1 MIHALRLIFCL
12 APVLAFSAPVF
23 LESQFELPP
32 GFRIYRAAT
41 PELSAGSY
49 DLAFDGL
56 GRLLVGD
63 GNAIRRL
70 KDADNDGVFDSFEII
85 ATGLGWRGP
94 QGLLIYGDRLYAVGG
109 DGIQLYEGYGSAS
122 GLVHKGRIGQP
133 FRTGGDHEGHTILR
147 GHDGHLYFISGDG
160 GGILD
165 RLHIT
170 EGNSPVLFERAASVF
185 RISPDGKRWECVSA
199 GGRNPPNLGQNY
211 LGELFSF
218 DSDMEWHV
226 GLPFWRPVRLNH
238 WLLGGDQGWYEVGAY
253 PRYYVDNLPGILDVG
268 RGSPTWGVFYEHTQ
282 LPDRY
287 RDAFLVCDYR
297 WKRESDDQ
305 YTTSGRLV
313 SFSLTREGAGWKAK
327 METLARP
334 KPDAR
339 DASGK
344 PISFALVDVEI
355 APDGSLFLSDHNQ
368 GIWRIT
374 YGEKTDH
381 FSKMPATKSATPSEA
396 ILSLPQPASEWSR
409 LAEEELK
416 GKIGKDWRKELEAIA
431 LSQDVPARD
440 RLRALRLLSEDF
452 TALSNE
458 FVSALS
464 QDTDSEVRAQAVWLL
479 GLRGGAEARVRIPL
493 RLRDADPFVRRRA
506 AEAATRVPNLPAG
519 PLVSAMG
526 DSERLVRYAAMTPLA
541 HHPIASWFDQAAAH
555 PKLQV
560 RMRAL
565 VAAKLRRELPPSTNI
580 YAVVKRLADSRT
592 LSRED
597 HLDTLRVLGIF
608 REQMQKSTTV
618 QRFLVEQYP
627 ADDPDIAFEQA
638 YLLGYYGYG
647 VTNGFSKLLHGLQ
660 TEPNPVRQ
668 FHIAQAL
675 AKLPGGW
682 TDSEEEQ
689 LVNWFVKQ
697 QTGWFAEFK
706 EKGVEF
712 PEFWSAVIFDFARH
726 HTPALFNAR
735 SKIELT
741 SLLGGVYLDL
751 LATQPNGLASLIELH
766 DQPTLKPEVRSR
778 IARRLAQ
785 EKPSG
790 ARHTGIVFAAFRE
803 STDRELLRA
812 CIGFFT
818 RNIPQTGTEP
828 VAERAITLLERE
840 RSLFKPVND
849 LLAAVAQTKSAPG
862 RGLDRIEPS
871 VREQNLAFWKSW
883 FNDRFKREV
892 AQSLV
897 EGKEL
902 ADADVFLLIFSNQLT
917 NGNAARGGQIYE
929 RLQCHT
935 CHSGGVNPGRE
946 GRIFGPDLAG
956 AARRLNRQELA
967 DSLVYPS
974 KQVPDRFK
982 AFELTLK
989 DSTTLTGFIT
999 EQNTNMVTFVERDQ
1013 VRQIPRANIASL
1025 TPQKNSLMPEKL
1037 MNRLTREEL
1046 ADLMAFLEK

>member
-1 MIHALRLIFCL
+1 
-12 APVLAFSAPVF
+12 
-23 LESQFELPP
+23 
-32 GFRIYRAAT
+32 
-41 PELSAGSY
+41 
-49 DLAFDGL
+49 
-56 GRLLVGD
+56 
-63 GNAIRRL
+63 
-70 KDADNDGVFDSFEII
+70 
-85 ATGLGWRGP
+85 
-94 QGLLIYGDRLYAVGG
+94 
-109 DGIQLYEGYGSAS
+109 
-122 GLVHKGRIGQP
+122 
-133 FRTGGDHEGHTILR
+133 
-147 GHDGHLYFISGDG
+147 
-160 GGILD
+160 
-165 RLHIT
+165 
-170 EGNSPVLFERAASVF
+170 VLFERAASVF

-238 WLLGGDQGWYEVGAY
+238 WLAGGDQGWQEVGAY
-253 PRYYVDNLPGILDVG
+253 PPYYIDNLPGILDVG
-268 RGSPTWGVFYEHTQ
+268 RGSPTWGLFYEHTQ
-282 LPDRY
+282 LPERY

-344 PISFALVDVEI
+344 PISFALVDVEV

-374 YGEKTDH
+374 YGERTEH
-381 FSKMPATKSATPSEA
+381 FSKMPPAKSAAPLEMM
-396 ILSLPQPASEWSR
+396 LSLPQPASEWSR

-416 GKIGKDWRKELEAIA
+416 GKIGKDWRKDLEAIA
-431 LSQDVPARD
+431 LSQDLPSRD
-440 RLRALRLLSEDF
+440 RLRALRFLSEDF
-452 TALSNE
+452 KALSKE
-458 FVSALS
+458 FVSTLS
-464 QDTDSEVRAQAVWLL
+464 QDANPELRGQAVWLL

-506 AEAATRVPNLPAG
+506 AEAATRVSNIPPA
-519 PLVSAMG
+519 PLIAAMG
-526 DSERLVRYAAMTPLA
+526 DSERLVRYAAMTALA
-541 HHPIASWFDQAAAH
+541 HQPTATWFDQAAAH

-565 VAAKLRRELPPSTNI
+565 VAARLRRELPPSTNI
-580 YAVVKRLADSRT
+580 YAVVKQLAGT
-592 LSRED
+592 KTPGRED
-597 HLDTLRVLGIF
+597 HLDMLRVFGIF

-618 QRFLVEQYP
+618 KNFLADRYP
-627 ADDPDIAFEQA
+627 SEDRDVAFEQA
-638 YLLGYYGYG
+638 YLMGYYG
-647 VTNGFSKLLHGLQ
+647 VTNGFSKLLHALQ
-660 TEPNPVRQ
+660 TEPVPGRQ

-682 TDSEEEQ
+682 TEAEEQ
-689 LVNWFVKQ
+689 QLVDWFVKQ

-706 EKGVEF
+706 DKGVEF
-712 PEFWSAVIFDFARH
+712 PEFWSAVIFEFAHH
-726 HTPALFNAR
+726 HTPALFSVK
-735 SKIELT
+735 SKIQLT

-751 LATQPNGLASLIELH
+751 LASQPNGLASLITLH
-766 DQPTLKPEVRSR
+766 DLPAQNPEVRSR

-785 EKPSG
+785 EKPSS
-790 ARHTGIVFAAFRE
+790 ARHTDIVFAAFRE

-812 CIGFFT
+812 CAGFFT
-818 RNIPQTGTEP
+818 RNIPQAGTDS
-828 VAERAITLLERE
+828 VAERAIALLERE

-849 LLAAVAQTKSAPG
+849 LLSAIAQTTSAPG
-862 RGLDRIEPS
+862 RGLDRIDPS
-871 VREQNLAFWKSW
+871 VREQNLTFWKSW
-883 FNDRFKREV
+883 FNDRFKREI
-892 AQSLV
+892 AQSVL
-897 EGKEL
+897 EGKEH
-902 ADADVFLLIFSNQLT
+902 ADADLFLLIFSNQLT

-935 CHSGGVNPGRE
+935 CHSGGTNPGRE

-956 AARRLNRQELA
+956 VARRLNRQELA

-1025 TPQKNSLMPEKL
+1025 TPQKSSLMPEKL